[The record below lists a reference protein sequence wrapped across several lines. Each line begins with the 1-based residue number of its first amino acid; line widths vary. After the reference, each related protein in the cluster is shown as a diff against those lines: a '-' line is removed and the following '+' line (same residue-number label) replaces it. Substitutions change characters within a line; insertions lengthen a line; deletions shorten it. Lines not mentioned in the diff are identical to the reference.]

1 MTEVFTGL
9 PKMPHEA
16 YFVKEDNPSRL
27 EQSPTPDKSKVEHHC
42 DSGSDGTSKVEDEI
56 VYIHGLR
63 FWSITAV
70 IAVLMFLV
78 FLEIP
83 IVITALVAIT
93 TELGGFGN
101 VGWIVASYL
110 LGYIGVIVIFAKFSD
125 IVGRKLM
132 LLISAAFFVI
142 FSAACGASQTL
153 VQVIVFRAFQGIG
166 GGGCYSI
173 CTIMMMEI
181 VPPEK
186 YTQYVS
192 GINVMSALALLLGPI
207 IGGAIAA
214 NTTWRWI
221 FLINVPIGTIA
232 FVMAFVSIPWR
243 FPYQDS
249 TSSHHLK
256 KASFGRVDIPGTVLI
271 ILATL
276 GLTAGFEEADSKFP
290 WKSAYVISLLSIAGV
305 LWIVL
310 VSWERYVTLSNKI
323 REPVLPWRFFV
334 NRQMLGLLLNQF
346 LLGGPT
352 LIGMFILPQRFQL
365 VYGISGLDAG
375 VRLIPF
381 SFAIPVATIFAAG
394 IAGKRKVP
402 LIYIFVIGSC
412 FQVLGFALLSTLPVS
427 LTIPARVY
435 GYEILAGWGCGMQF
449 SLLSIAIPL
458 VNESRDRAVGMAAG
472 AQFRLMGSTIV
483 LSISTSVFNTYMRPQ
498 LSTILGISG
507 SGEMPDLGTSL
518 ASVSEQVSEQIKFAL
533 AHGYNRQTLV
543 LCVAAALQIPA
554 ALLLW
559 KRGKQLV
566 V

>member
-1 MTEVFTGL
+1 
-9 PKMPHEA
+9 MPHEA

-402 LIYIFVIGSC
+402 LIYIFIIGSC

-507 SGEMPDLGTSL
+507 SGEMPDLGTTL
-518 ASVSEQVSEQIKFAL
+518 ASVSEQVAEQIKFAL

-543 LCVAAALQIPA
+543 LCVAAALQIPT